1 MTMFIGQ
8 LALVTG
14 GSQGIGRAIAQAL
27 AVAGATVIIV
37 GRRPDP
43 VTDAVALIRGAGG
56 SADGLALDLVKTEDR
71 ATLVADIDG
80 RSAGPDVLVPSAG
93 TIARADVATAS
104 MTDLDHQYESNV
116 RAPIALTQSLL
127 PCLRRARGHIVFVNS
142 TAGLVARANASQF
155 AATQHAMRAFATA
168 LRDEVNK
175 DGIRVTMV
183 FPGRTATARQERIHG
198 WEGKPYRP
206 ELLLQP
212 EDIASIVLAAINLPR
227 TAEVTELTIRSMAK
241 T

>member
-43 VTDAVALIRGAGG
+43 VADAVALIRGAGG

-80 RSAGPDVLVPSAG
+80 RCAGPDVLVHSAG

-116 RAPIALTQSLL
+116 WAPIALTQSLL

-142 TAGLVARANASQF
+142 TAGLVACANASQLRRPS
-155 AATQHAMRAFATA
+155 MRC
-168 LRDEVNK
+168 E
-175 DGIRVTMV
+175 
-183 FPGRTATARQERIHG
+183 H
-198 WEGKPYRP
+198 
-206 ELLLQP
+206 
-212 EDIASIVLAAINLPR
+212 LPPHFE
-227 TAEVTELTIRSMAK
+227 TK
-241 T
+241 